1 MSQPYYTPEL
11 LNLYVPATQTFD
23 ANNDAKLDLEE
34 LCDGLAYFKRRT
46 LRAKLR
52 LLYTM
57 WCGRHCDEDV
67 DHGGYYEAGLTK
79 FQVYGL
85 VATLIGADPKVA
97 ESLRARLYT
106 TDAGSAGAGAPGLK
120 IGVRKAS
127 RKSIAGKAEHVK
139 ALREAQEAS
148 LKISPVEL
156 QLVLEL
162 FASIANDNVAKIQV
176 LLAKGVVRVTR
187 RFFLVDISRFQLG

>member
-1 MSQPYYTPEL
+1 M
-11 LNLYVPATQTFD
+11 
-23 ANNDAKLDLEE
+23 
-34 LCDGLAYFKRRT
+34 AYFKRRT

-79 FQVYGL
+79 LQVYGL
-85 VATLIGADPKVA
+85 LATLIGADPKVA
-97 ESLRARLYT
+97 ESLRAISNN
-106 TDAGSAGAGAPGLK
+106 TDAGSAGAGTTGLNMDN
-120 IGVRKAS
+120 RKVS
-127 RKSIAGKAEHVK
+127 RKRIAGKAEHVK

-148 LKISPVEL
+148 QKISPAEL

-162 FASIANDNVAKIQV
+162 FASIANDNVTQIQV
-176 LLAKGVVRVTR
+176 LLAKGVVRVKHC
-187 RFFLVDISRFQLG
+187 F